1 MAGTVTVTH
10 SKFGVI
16 RRIVADWVADAAAAT
31 VPDTVLPN
39 FEGRILELTTNP
51 GAVAPTDNY
60 DVTLIDEEGSDRLQA
75 LGANRDTANTETVPI
90 VYSGSTIHPP
100 VGLYEALTLKLAGN
114 AVNSATGRIIIVYAA
129 G

>member
-1 MAGTVTVTH
+1 MAGTVTVSH

-31 VPDTVLPN
+31 VPDTALPV

-51 GAVAPTDNY
+51 GAVAPTNLY
-60 DVTLIDEEGSDRLQA
+60 DVTLIDEEGSDRLQG
-75 LGANRDTANTETVPI
+75 LGANRATATTETVPV
-90 VYSGSTIHPP
+90 VYSGSTIHPA
-100 VGLYEALTLKLAGN
+100 VGLYETLTLKLAGN
-114 AVNSATGRIIIVYAA
+114 AVNSAAGRIIIVYTT